1 MKQIGLVLSGGG
13 AKGAY
18 EVGVWAA
25 LQEMGILNK
34 IDGII
39 GTSVGALN
47 AVLLETCGYKKA
59 SELWGNLSG
68 KDILKIGF
76 DKQYQ
81 TPAAKDESDA
91 PVQSKTIFNTR
102 SEDDIEYERIC
113 SEYSDIEYER
123 ICNEYS
129 SNSDSSNY
137 YNRSPN
143 FDYND
148 RYDSD
153 SSDGNALAPIV
164 ILAAIIMGI
173 SAVYI
178 HKNGLLSQRGIK
190 ELIDEIIDFSK
201 ITRDIFVVCTDAKTK
216 KERII
221 FRLNDYPDSEK
232 TRIILASSA
241 IPKVFHG
248 KKGVIIDG
256 KGFVDAGEVPER
268 NTPIRAMRDCGWKKM
283 IVVWTDPHAPL
294 FTVNDPNIKTIH
306 IIPSKPLGK
315 TLKFDPQKAIEI
327 MKLGYDDTKNQM
339 QAIIEF
345 ASKALPNY

>member
-113 SEYSDIEYER
+113 
-123 ICNEYS
+123 NEYS

-164 ILAAIIMGI
+164 FLAAIIMGI

-201 ITRDIFVVCTDAKTK
+201 ITD
-216 KERII
+216 
-221 FRLNDYPDSEK
+221 
-232 TRIILASSA
+232 
-241 IPKVFHG
+241 
-248 KKGVIIDG
+248 
-256 KGFVDAGEVPER
+256 
-268 NTPIRAMRDCGWKKM
+268 
-283 IVVWTDPHAPL
+283 
-294 FTVNDPNIKTIH
+294 VNIN
-306 IIPSKPLGK
+306 
-315 TLKFDPQKAIEI
+315 
-327 MKLGYDDTKNQM
+327 
-339 QAIIEF
+339 
-345 ASKALPNY
+345 